1 MIKKFL
7 IKINI
12 IVFFYLLEQIIQKKK
27 KKTFN
32 HFRLREK
39 ITNKIY

>member
-27 KKTFN
+27 KTFN